1 MIRRRLYIEW
11 AVVALATGL
20 IVWLAATN
28 ARLKVVDNRIYDV
41 ASRLVAPPADDRI
54 LIVEIDD
61 PSLRALGRW
70 PWPRS
75 EHARMLNRLASYK
88 PAAVAYDVLFL
99 DQSEG
104 NAALASA
111 LRAARPVFLPALAER
126 DATGRMTASI
136 LPPPLLAEAV
146 SGVGTVE
153 LEPDA
158 DGIVRRSAAEP
169 SPITTKNM
177 PSLSSLLL
185 QTVQGRPTAN
195 TPAEAEFVI
204 NYAGPNAFHRVSF
217 SSLAA
222 GEVPPAL
229 VADKL
234 VLVGATAAG
243 LGNIENVPP
252 PAGRLMSGVEIQ
264 ANILNTQLANAEIRT
279 PSRFMLG
286 LLSLLPLA
294 ILMAGF
300 LRLSPAA
307 SFTLGAALA
316 AVVLGLSFVLLPAL
330 HLWLPPATAL
340 GGLLLVHVLWGWRRL
355 TVISRFVMT
364 QSAQLS
370 AEPGVVLSPHS
381 RALGGDPIAAE
392 AHRLGLVIDQI
403 RTLRN
408 FVAQAIESLPDAVCV
423 VAPDGRIVLGN
434 RAAARVFGETVTGRR
449 IDEVTAI
456 LSAAPDGEQA
466 LLRDR
471 DGKSFMQATSDLPDG
486 SRIVSYADVTEL
498 QRIADE
504 RDDILQFL
512 SHDIRSPNA
521 AIVTLLE
528 TEQIA
533 SREPGTP
540 PVTEATIEQIRL
552 HARHALRL
560 ADDFVQLSRARRRP
574 MQPDPIDLC
583 DIAREAADMVWP
595 RAGTRKI
602 SVYEGSAGGEIWI
615 MGDRS
620 MVLRAT
626 INLLENAVKFAPAGA
641 VVTYVVEA
649 VEERAILS
657 VAGPGPAMP
666 PGRAANPFALYA
678 EGRAA
683 DGTGSLGLG
692 LAFVQTTALRHDG
705 LVTYNYRDGTGSEF
719 RMIFPLAQAE
729 D

>member
-1 MIRRRLYIEW
+1 M
-11 AVVALATGL
+11 
-20 IVWLAATN
+20 
-28 ARLKVVDNRIYDV
+28 
-41 ASRLVAPPADDRI
+41 
-54 LIVEIDD
+54 
-61 PSLRALGRW
+61 
-70 PWPRS
+70 
-75 EHARMLNRLASYK
+75 
-88 PAAVAYDVLFL
+88 
-99 DQSEG
+99 
-104 NAALASA
+104 
-111 LRAARPVFLPALAER
+111 
-126 DATGRMTASI
+126 
-136 LPPPLLAEAV
+136 
-146 SGVGTVE
+146 
-153 LEPDA
+153 
-158 DGIVRRSAAEP
+158 
-169 SPITTKNM
+169 
-177 PSLSSLLL
+177 
-185 QTVQGRPTAN
+185 QGRP
-195 TPAEAEFVI
+195 PAHSPADAGFII
-204 NYAGPNAFHRVSF
+204 NYAGPHAFHRVSF

-222 GEVPPAL
+222 GEVPSSL

-243 LGNIENVPP
+243 LGNIENVPTE
-252 PAGRLMSGVEIQ
+252 AGRLLSGVEIQ
-264 ANILNTQLANAEIRT
+264 ANILNTQLADAEIRT
-279 PSRFMLG
+279 PARSTLG
-286 LLSLLPLA
+286 LLSLIPLA

-307 SFTLGAALA
+307 SFTLGGALA
-316 AVVLGLSFVLLPAL
+316 IGVLGVSFVALPLL
-330 HLWLPPATAL
+330 HLWVPPATAL
-340 GGLLLVHVLWGWRRL
+340 AGLLLVHVLWGWRRL
-355 TVISRFVMT
+355 TVIANFVMT
-364 QSAQLS
+364 QSAEL
-370 AEPGVVLSPHS
+370 AADPGVVPAPHW
-381 RALGGDPIAAE
+381 RARGGDPIAAE
-392 AHRLGLVIDQI
+392 AIRLGLVIDQI

-408 FVAQAIESLPDAVCV
+408 FIAQAIESLPDAVCIV
-423 VAPDGRIVLGN
+423 GLDGRVLLSN
-434 RAAARVFGETVTGRR
+434 RAAARVFGESVRGQP
-449 IDEVTAI
+449 IDEVTAT

-471 DGKSFMQATSDLPDG
+471 AGRSFMLATSDLPDG
-486 SRIVSYADVTEL
+486 SRIVSYCDVTEL

-540 PVTEATIEQIRL
+540 PVTEATADQIRL

-574 MQPDPIDLC
+574 MLPSPIDLC

-602 SVYEGSAGGEIWI
+602 SVYEGSTGGEIWI

-620 MVLRAT
+620 MVLRAA
-626 INLLENAVKFAPAGA
+626 INLLENAVKFAPAAA
-641 VVTYVVEA
+641 VVTYVVEI
-649 VEERAILS
+649 VDERAILS

-705 LVTYNYRDGTGSEF
+705 TVTYSYRDGLGSEF